1 MTNRPTGLSPLA
13 LVILALLDE
22 DRMHPYRMQQ
32 LIRERGKDE
41 VINVRHR
48 ASLYQTIA
56 RLQRDGLI
64 EVHGTAQTG
73 NRPERTLYQLTGTGR
88 GTLHTWL
95 REMLGTPAPEF
106 PEFPAALSFIYLL
119 EPAEARQTLAR
130 RINALDARRTR
141 LTQVLEE
148 HADLV
153 PRLFLLEIEY
163 TMKIT
168 EAELAWLRG
177 IEADLESGRLTWSPD
192 AIRSAARSAHSSQRI
207 AHSAQRRGHP

>member
-1 MTNRPTGLSPLA
+1 MTNRPAGLSPLA

-73 NRPERTLYQLTGTGR
+73 NRPERTIYQLTDTGR
-88 GTLHTWL
+88 TTLHAWL

-119 EPAEARQTLAR
+119 EPAEARQQLAQR
-130 RINALDARRTR
+130 ADALNARQQQLAKLLD
-141 LTQVLEE
+141 E
-148 HADLV
+148 HADAV
-153 PRLFLLEIEY
+153 PRLFLLELEY
-163 TMKIT
+163 MKT
-168 EAELAWLRG
+168 VMDAELAWLRS
-177 IEADLESGRLTWSPD
+177 IEGDLDAGRLTWSPP
-192 AIRSAARSAHSSQRI
+192 AIRLASHESTKNTK
-207 AHSAQRRGHP
+207 